1 MQAAIATRLHALAQ
15 QPLGRLRI
23 GAGTLDAL
31 VTRFYAQRADAP
43 LWQSGPRV
51 RALDAAL
58 DGLSDDGLNARD
70 YGGDRLARDAQ
81 RISRDAAMTDAARA
95 DFDVRATAA
104 YLLALM
110 QLRHGVLD
118 VATFYP
124 DWDAPPPRAIPN
136 AWLDAAAHAV
146 ETGHIAEAFTEAR
159 PNAPIYAQL
168 RAALQRL
175 HKEAA
180 KGGWPALPNGPTLR
194 PGMHD
199 ARVPLLRQRL
209 LASGDMTQTAHSG
222 SEDYGTAL
230 ADAVRAF
237 QRWHGLQADGA
248 VGPATLA
255 ALNVP
260 VTTRIAQL
268 RLNLERARWYLHDL
282 PSRYVQVDL
291 ANYRLDY
298 YNDGR
303 LVWSTRVQ
311 VGTPRRPTPV
321 LRSDITHLTL
331 DPSWIVPPT
340 ILREDL
346 LPKLLHDPRYLGR
359 IGLRV
364 FNRQGQVVP
373 DNTIN
378 WAQPPAGLT
387 LRQDPGPNGALG
399 LVAFRFANTHE
410 VYLHDTPHKAL
421 FAQARRAFSSGCVRV
436 ENAMELA
443 LLVLD
448 DPVRWNAETLQT
460 AASYDV
466 TRDVPL
472 HTPVPLRMIYWT
484 VAIQP
489 DGRVGIVPDVYHQ
502 DAALREALDD
512 ELTRQKQA
520 FMLAE

>member
-136 AWLDAAAHAV
+136 TWLDAAAHAV

-180 KGGWPALPNGPTLR
+180 EGGWPALPNGPTLR

-298 YNDGR
+298 YNDGQR
-303 LVWSTRVQ
+303 VWSTRVQ

-321 LRSDITHLTL
+321 LRSDITHLTI

-346 LPKLLHDPRYLGR
+346 LPRLLHDPGYLGR

-364 FNRQGQVVP
+364 FDRQGQVVP

-387 LRQDPGPNGALG
+387 LRQDPGLNGALG

-489 DGRVGIVPDVYHQ
+489 DGHVGIVPDVYHQ
-502 DAALREALDD
+502 DAALRGALDD
-512 ELTRQKQA
+512 ELTRQRKA